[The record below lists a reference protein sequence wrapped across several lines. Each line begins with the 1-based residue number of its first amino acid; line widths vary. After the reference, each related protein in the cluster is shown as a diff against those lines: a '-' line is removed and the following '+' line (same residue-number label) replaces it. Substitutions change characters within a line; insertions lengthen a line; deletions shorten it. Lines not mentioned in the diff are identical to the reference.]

1 MDLVSPPGRFGLG
14 SKCVV
19 AVPAEDEIVWRI
31 AANLEPAIND
41 FLSFA
46 PLGDPDRGPTIL
58 SLGVSVY
65 STRQQAEQI
74 RDEFRR
80 GQHVVAIELA
90 ANRGIHLAR
99 TGRTPGHHTIWG
111 KPDRLLAAAV
121 RTAVYS

>member
-19 AVPAEDEIVWRI
+19 SVPADGEMVWRI
-31 AANLEPAIND
+31 TTDLDPVVDD

-46 PLGDPDRGPTIL
+46 ALGDPERGPAIL
-58 SLGVSVY
+58 ALGVSVY

-74 RDEFRR
+74 RDAFRR
-80 GQHVVAIELA
+80 SQHVAAIELP

-99 TGRTPGHHTIWG
+99 TGRTPGHHTVWG
-111 KPDRLLAAAV
+111 KPDRLLAAIVGPAE
-121 RTAVYS
+121 

>member
-19 AVPAEDEIVWRI
+19 AVPADGEIVWRI
-31 AANLEPAIND
+31 TADLEPAADD

-46 PLGDPDRGPTIL
+46 ASGDPDRGPAIL

-74 RDEFRR
+74 RGAFRR
-80 GQHVVAIELA
+80 GQYVVAIELP

-99 TGRTPGHHTIWG
+99 TGRTPGHHTVWC
-111 KPDRLLAAAV
+111 KPDRMLAAVVGSAE
-121 RTAVYS
+121 